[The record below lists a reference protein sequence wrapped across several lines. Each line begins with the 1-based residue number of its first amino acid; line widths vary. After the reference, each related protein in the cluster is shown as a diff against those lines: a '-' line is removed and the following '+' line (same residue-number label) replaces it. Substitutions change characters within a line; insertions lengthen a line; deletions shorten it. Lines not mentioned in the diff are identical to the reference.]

1 MGNITPD
8 FNCDASYCLFLFCRL
23 RTIAM
28 APTKTKVSMP
38 GVAEG
43 HELVGVPTG
52 DDVSAEDRVK
62 ALFTGSMSADIYQ
75 GWAASLL
82 RDNLV
87 LESASSNPGRT
98 VFSYTVQPSHC
109 NRLGNLHGG
118 CTSTIFDFCTT
129 AALAP
134 IAKPGFWAYAGVSRT
149 LNVTYIRPVPLGEKV
164 LIESEV
170 VHAGKRLCSLMGTIK
185 RASDGAVLATCE
197 HGKVS
202 IDPPVAKIRA

>member
-1 MGNITPD
+1 
-8 FNCDASYCLFLFCRL
+8 
-23 RTIAM
+23 M
-28 APTKTKVSMP
+28 APAKTKISMA

-43 HELVGVPTG
+43 QELIGVPTG
-52 DDVSAEDRVK
+52 DDVSPEERVN
-62 ALFTGSMSADIYQ
+62 ALFSGSMGHDMYQ

-82 RDNLV
+82 RENLV
-87 LESASSNPGRT
+87 LESASNNPGRT

-118 CTSTIFDFCTT
+118 CTSTIFDMCTT

-134 IAKPGFWAYAGVSRT
+134 IAQPGFWVFAGVSRT
-149 LNVTYIRPVPLGEKV
+149 LNVTYIRPVPVGEKV

-170 VHAGKRLCSLMGTIK
+170 VHAGKRLCSLMGVIR
-185 RASDGAVLATCE
+185 RASDGAVMATCE

-202 IDPPVAKIRA
+202 IDPTMAKI